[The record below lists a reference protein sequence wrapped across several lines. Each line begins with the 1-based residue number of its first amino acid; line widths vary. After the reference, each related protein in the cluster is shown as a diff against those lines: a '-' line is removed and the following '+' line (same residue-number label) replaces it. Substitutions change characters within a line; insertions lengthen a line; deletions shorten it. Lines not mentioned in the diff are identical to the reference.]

1 MIDDFTL
8 RRLRNLERIAKDSSI
23 PFNLLQQALTR
34 FLIDVGYTRTPY
46 QINMPIVFRARAKHF
61 GSIEEACNYFNHADR
76 LNYPNS
82 NPDLPKV
89 KLSWGRCNGP
99 DESVFYCS
107 DENIIPMFEVRPS
120 KGDYLVTAQYSYILK
135 DRIPLILPVI
145 GVREIHQS
153 FTNNQSNDNLANI
166 LSKDMHFTQ
175 GASEEILAI
184 DQYFADWFTKVV
196 DESCQHYYKL
206 TTALY
211 QCFTKNAKLESGRRF
226 CGLIYPSVAGEQS
239 GINIALETG
248 FVDAHL
254 YFQGAVICKIE
265 DFDPVTRC
273 YTTQPLKQL
282 TQIRSNGQFD
292 WADDPNSNCRP
303 RFCPDTPTERFDIE
317 DVPSFLS
324 GIDIHE
330 RHYEAKQ

>member
-1 MIDDFTL
+1 MISNSNL
-8 RRLRNLERIAKDSSI
+8 QRLRNLEHIAKDNTI

-46 QINMPIVFRARAKHF
+46 QINVPMLFRARAKHF
-61 GSIEEACNYFNHADR
+61 GSIEEACDYFNHTDR
-76 LNYPNS
+76 LAYPNS
-82 NPDLPKV
+82 NPNLPRV

-120 KGDYLVTAQYSYILK
+120 KGDYLVTAQYSYVLK

-153 FTNNQSNDNLANI
+153 LTNRQSNDNLANI
-166 LSKDMHFTQ
+166 ISKDMHFTQ

-184 DQYFADWFTKVV
+184 DQYLADWFTKVV

-211 QCFTKNAKLESGRRF
+211 QFFTKNTRLESGRRF
-226 CGLIYPSVAGEQS
+226 CGLMYPSVAGEES
-239 GINIALETG
+239 GVNIALEPS
-248 FVDAHL
+248 FVDTRL
-254 YFQGAVICKIE
+254 YIQGASICRIE
-265 DFDPVTRC
+265 DYDPVSRC
-273 YTTQPLKQL
+273 YTTEPLKQL
-282 TQIRSNGQFD
+282 KRIRPNGEFS
-292 WADDPNSNCRP
+292 WTDDPNSSCRP
-303 RFCPDTPTERFDIE
+303 RFCPDTPTIRFEIE

-324 GIDIHE
+324 RIDIHE
-330 RHYEAKQ
+330 G